1 MEKRDLNISFYKAGN
16 QGISTR
22 MTLPKKWV
30 QNLGVT
36 PEDRAVEVSFDEKTK
51 AIIIKKK

>member
-1 MEKRDLNISFYKAGN
+1 
-16 QGISTR
+16 

-30 QNLGVT
+30 RNLGVT